1 MNYWTPSHLNLLPGQ
16 DHVAPPHPLI
26 FPGFPFMK
34 TRVLRGRVDIYGVLA
49 LVWIWDR
56 LRVQT
61 WIGQC
66 GSSPRP
72 CACSFLLGWG
82 RGEGFPDC
90 PGWVVQEKWQLWVT
104 DGTRRCCVW
113 EGQESTAE
121 LLLSEHTNTKD
132 TGKGREKG
140 KQARIKI
147 PNQLRETRWVL
158 KQCWGLCGGTETFRR
173 QSSLK
178 MQSGCHFSTF
188 LLA

>member
-82 RGEGFPDC
+82 RGQGFPDC
-90 PGWVVQEKWQLWVT
+90 PGWVVGEVAAVGDWRHKEVLCLGRTGEHRRAAAVRAHQHQEHRKRQ
-104 DGTRRCCVW
+104 G
-113 EGQESTAE
+113 EG
-121 LLLSEHTNTKD
+121 
-132 TGKGREKG
+132 
-140 KQARIKI
+140 
-147 PNQLRETRWVL
+147 ETS
-158 KQCWGLCGGTETFRR
+158 KNKN
-173 QSSLK
+173 S
-178 MQSGCHFSTF
+178 
-188 LLA
+188 

>member
-1 MNYWTPSHLNLLPGQ
+1 MNYWAPSHLNLLPGQ

-26 FPGFPFMK
+26 FPGFPFVK
-34 TRVLRGRVDIYGVLA
+34 TRVLCGRVDIYGVLA

-61 WIGQC
+61 WTGQC
-66 GSSPRP
+66 GSSPRLVHAP
-72 CACSFLLGWG
+72 SFWAGA
-82 RGEGFPDC
+82 RGKDFPDC
-90 PGWVVQEKWQLWVT
+90 PVWVVQEKQQLWVT
-104 DGTRRCCVW
+104 DSTRRCCVW
-113 EGQESTAE
+113 ERQESTTE
-121 LLLSEHTNTKD
+121 LLLSGHTSSKD

-173 QSSLK
+173 QFSLK
-178 MQSGCHFSTF
+178 MQSGCHFSTS